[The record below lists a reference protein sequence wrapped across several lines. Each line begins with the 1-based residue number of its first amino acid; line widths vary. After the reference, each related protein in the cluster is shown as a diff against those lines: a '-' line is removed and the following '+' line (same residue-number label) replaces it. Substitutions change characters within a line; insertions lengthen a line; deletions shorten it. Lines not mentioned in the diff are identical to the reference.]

1 MKKLGRND
9 LCWCGS
15 GKKYK
20 HCHEAFDE
28 KLMEAADAGH
38 QIPDHDMI
46 KTPEQIEDPVTL
58 YRRTLA
64 AQPDRSV
71 TVLSLGFAT
80 ELAKLLWTEA
90 GKPAPAAVMA
100 EDATDEQ
107 KALTWAVES
116 QLISAD
122 KPADASVGRWEVIRG
137 WNRVKE
143 MK

>member
-1 MKKLGRND
+1 MLND
-9 LCWCGS
+9 HAPDYTAAVCAMTREDGS
-15 GKKYK
+15 P
-20 HCHEAFDE
+20 AF
-28 KLMEAADAGH
+28 ARS
-38 QIPDHDMI
+38 